1 MCYYVSTFSTKDM
14 DDNLRNLIALQ
25 QLQTTQQLVKQTAPP
40 TGPKCPYCGGYPEPN
55 YERCKNC
62 ASTLSWVQGRPCKP
76 GEEGRTLMAI
86 EADKKEYKQQKER
99 EQKEKQENEIIQLWI
114 SIVVGAI
121 VALVFGF
128 SGDWGRGICI
138 GALTALIMFLLMLFS
153 E

>member
-1 MCYYVSTFSTKDM
+1 
-14 DDNLRNLIALQ
+14 
-25 QLQTTQQLVKQTAPP
+25 
-40 TGPKCPYCGGYPEPN
+40 
-55 YERCKNC
+55 
-62 ASTLSWVQGRPCKP
+62 
-76 GEEGRTLMAI
+76 MAI